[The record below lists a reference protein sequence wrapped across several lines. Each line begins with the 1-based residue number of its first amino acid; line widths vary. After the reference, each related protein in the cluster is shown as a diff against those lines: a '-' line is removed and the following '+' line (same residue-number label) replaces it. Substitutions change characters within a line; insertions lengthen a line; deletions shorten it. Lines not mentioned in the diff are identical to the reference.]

1 MIDEIPAH
9 PVCSELDSLPTLDEL
24 LRRLNA
30 GKVGGKTGIL
40 LELLKYGVTKPATTP
55 DAGYGSKALWSVTG
69 GMP

>member
-40 LELLKYGVTKPATTP
+40 LELLKYGGTELQDRLLHLMQDVGARLC
-55 DAGYGSKALWSVTG
+55 GQ
-69 GMP
+69 